1 MTLKNN
7 PISWNETA
15 CIKYPSCRNW
25 LKCQASTTNWCQ
37 HNECVCLWCAKM
49 MHLRAKSITSFWIEI
64 TKADTF
70 LWCCYIS
77 PRSLSLPLS
86 QSVSPF
92 SNALR
97 FYSSFFLS
105 FAHGLLQRNIIESH
119 RIKWTWKREP
129 SNTQYKSTRS

>member
-1 MTLKNN
+1 ME
-7 PISWNETA
+7 WNSMHQVSIVSKL
-15 CIKYPSCRNW
+15 IKMPSI
-25 LKCQASTTNWCQ
+25 
-37 HNECVCLWCAKM
+37 HNRLMSEHIECVWCAKM
-49 MHLRAKSITSFWIEI
+49 MHLRAKTITSFWIEI

-77 PRSLSLPLS
+77 PRSLSLSLSLPLS
-86 QSVSPF
+86 LSFSPF

-97 FYSSFFLS
+97 FYSSFVLS
-105 FAHGLLQRNIIESH
+105 FALGLLQRNIIESH